1 MAIYLIL
8 STKKPKIKCHT
19 TKVNSSNSHD
29 LNSHRLP
36 PNSGSSA
43 GYSRFSGRQISSLK
57 TGVRAGS
64 QSAHQ
69 SISQPKLEDSHPQP
83 SPWCGPGDSPS
94 THSTSSDSSRTL
106 EGTNESRLGVLKGSQ
121 TLEKALPLPSQKQH
135 WKCNRVEPIYIMNSE
150 GRATTK
156 ISREV
161 KPGSLLFQC

>member
-57 TGVRAGS
+57 TGVRAES

-83 SPWCGPGDSPS
+83 SPWCGPGDPPPPTAPAATAVEPS
-94 THSTSSDSSRTL
+94 REPTRV
-106 EGTNESRLGVLKGSQ
+106 GWGWLKGSQ